1 MFQGR
6 TKGPVDCT
14 IGQQE
19 VFFVFVYPEEKQQ
32 ACDDGGCGIAG
43 DGDGG
48 DGVVSWS
55 RRGARCG
62 NGDLG
67 VAG

>member
-48 DGVVSWS
+48 GGVV
-55 RRGARCG
+55 
-62 NGDLG
+62 
-67 VAG
+67 